1 MEDGADLP
9 DSGGEHCPDTNPR
22 EEYSSSE
29 SSIEPSLLQ
38 NAHGP
43 RGR

>member
-1 MEDGADLP
+1 MEDGADLT
-9 DSGGEHCPDTNPR
+9 DSGGEYRPDRNPR
-22 EEYSSSE
+22 EEYSASE

-43 RGR
+43 RCK